1 MAVKDLGTPVKMPIE
16 SVKPYEN
23 NPRDN
28 DDAVGGGNEIPATV
42 RLARTAGS

>member
-28 DDAVGGGNEIPATV
+28 DDAVGG
-42 RLARTAGS
+42 